1 MLHMR
6 HEPVHAAVDQNGIW
20 SILPRLKL
28 WRLKDE
34 PSQHLQ
40 SHRRGNRAAC
50 GFAVS
55 LDDRAAT
62 VCQPTH
68 ALPSDRHGRRE
79 MRRFDV
85 RTLHRARAL
94 SENRTCRF
102 CRHAQV
108 EPIELD
114 DPQYGRGNLPIPGT
128 ASLVGFRCHSC
139 RSEWPHGPTGP
150 PQ

>member
-1 MLHMR
+1 MSRLSIFSPTVD
-6 HEPVHAAVDQNGIW
+6 ETVQPVV
-20 SILPRLKL
+20 LPF
-28 WRLKDE
+28 
-34 PSQHLQ
+34 PSVVE
-40 SHRRGNRAAC
+40 SRPSA
-50 GFAVS
+50 
-55 LDDRAAT
+55 
-62 VCQPTH
+62 QPTH
-68 ALPSDRHGRRE
+68 ALPSDRHWRRE

-85 RTLHRARAL
+85 STLHRARAL

-150 PQ
+150 AQ